1 MAINTITGDL
11 SAEGKRFALVVSR
24 FNEFVTSR
32 LVDGAVDTLTRHGAT
47 EDNITVVKVP
57 GAFEL
62 PQVALRLA
70 ECGEFDAI
78 VCLGCV
84 IRGQTPHFDYVAGQ
98 AARGIAQAAMDT
110 GVVVTFGLLTT
121 DTLEQAVERAGA
133 KSGNKGADAAACA
146 IEMVNLLAKL
156 PDHEDK

>member
-1 MAINTITGDL
+1 MGINTITGEMKAD
-11 SAEGKRFALVVSR
+11 GRRFALVVSR

-32 LVDGAVDTLTRHGAT
+32 LVDGAVDTLTRHGAAL
-47 EDNITVVKVP
+47 DNITVVQVP

-62 PQVALRLA
+62 PQVAVRMA
-70 ECGEFDAI
+70 ESEQYDAV

-98 AARGIAQAAMDT
+98 AARGIAQATIDT

-121 DTLEQAVERAGA
+121 DTLEQAIERAGA

-156 PDHEDK
+156 PENNA